1 LRSATTDLGEPHAQI
16 AYCACECRE
25 RWSSRACSNQCKRRL
40 FRLRGRSGHSWR
52 RRRGRDRW
60 ERDSEQSS
68 ASTTGLLSAPTP
80 RLSSA
85 SARSG
90 LSASAGLCSAGT
102 RLSLG
107 TRARLGRRLRLSAA
121 HRTGVPIIGPYYAKI
136 CRLEEDAQGSGP
148 PYGGQP
154 TFSGARGSA
163 ARWRRRKMRRLDR
176 RSDQEAFLKAWLTL
190 RVADSTLSPAIFCP
204 SAVSSLIL
212 FVEHRNLLSGVCRQ
226 DRMMTSRSRVGGKTR
241 KLRWC
246 SPQPCRYSLAS
257 YVLRPSCSEGHV

>member
-1 LRSATTDLGEPHAQI
+1 LRSATTDLGEPHEQT

-40 FRLRGRSGHSWR
+40 FRLRGRSGHSRR
-52 RRRGRDRW
+52 RRRGRNRW

-121 HRTGVPIIGPYYAKI
+121 HRTGVPIVGRTTAKI
-136 CRLEEDAQGSGP
+136 YRLVQ
-148 PYGGQP
+148 
-154 TFSGARGSA
+154 SGAR
-163 ARWRRRKMRRLDR
+163 
-176 RSDQEAFLKAWLTL
+176 TL
-190 RVADSTLSPAIFCP
+190 PVGELQSSVSPALIP
-204 SAVSSLIL
+204 SFANSSSRLQL
-212 FVEHRNLLSGVCRQ
+212 PDACRVGLLSHQTRVDQQWCQLG
-226 DRMMTSRSRVGGKTR
+226 SRSHTGKDRIVKSIAAGQRWQSLPIKIVRVR
-241 KLRWC
+241 
-246 SPQPCRYSLAS
+246 SQSFA
-257 YVLRPSCSEGHV
+257 RPF